1 MNPIEQAQLQIN
13 EILGQLIHF
22 GSSTSSNIAYSMGLF

>member
-13 EILGQLIHF
+13 EILGQLIHL